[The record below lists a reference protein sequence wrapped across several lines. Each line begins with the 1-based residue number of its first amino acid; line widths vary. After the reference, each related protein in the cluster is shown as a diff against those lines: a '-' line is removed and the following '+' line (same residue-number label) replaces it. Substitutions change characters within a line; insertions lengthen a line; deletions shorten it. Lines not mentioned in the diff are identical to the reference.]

1 MQSSQAPDSPAA
13 KRKRGRPANAS
24 RPAAADASHADDTLT
39 GASRDNGI
47 ADADD
52 ERPRKRGKT
61 AMEQHNEPA
70 AAAAAQPRK
79 RGRPRKST
87 DMAPDAQQQQQP
99 DTEDSHA
106 APARRGRPRK
116 DDAGARRDEALAAEE
131 EAAPRRKRGRPSLQ
145 RAEDVEGSSREQ
157 PESEPSEQAPPKRKR
172 GRPSLQKAPEADE
185 QPEEQQEDA
194 EASRETQRRKRGRR
208 SPKPP
213 EAEQA
218 DDADAT
224 QSQRGQQAASKPRKR
239 GRPSLQGISPAQA
252 QNKAPKARRRKPQ
265 KPRRDEVD
273 EEEAEA
279 PETQTQPDRRRKR
292 KSATEQPIG
301 RKGVPKPDQP
311 GSRTEGRKRRR
322 SSQGDPDQQQT
333 RDDNGPPSPSKPYAR
348 IVPRV
353 RRVRQ
358 ATITAKWAPLS
369 GPSLPA
375 VSTLLHLAHR
385 PILQRL
391 SNTHQRREHTSAAL
405 RLITHR
411 IARKVTRGLP
421 FPPASMPPTSSS
433 SKSSAAASSGA
444 RRQTQRA
451 AVADGG
457 RETELNFEGVLDGK
471 AALERQLEPVAH
483 AVELLRREKEHVE
496 QELERDYEMLRALE
510 AGARAQAREQRSLLK
525 KAHPLVPEAPKSEP
539 HHDDDADSRVFMK
552 SRDQGPDAPVG
563 VFTVRVP
570 PCPPHLLP
578 IPSLPPRAN
587 AKAPPHSASRLIP
600 SPPSPASQLTGP
612 KQDNELSQDQD
623 EALRPLV
630 AQLGGHMESMR
641 ANLAQ
646 ADGVVA
652 QLERSRGALL
662 AALMRHLGAEQYER
676 VVLG

>member
-1 MQSSQAPDSPAA
+1 MQSSQAPDSPAT

-24 RPAAADASHADDTLT
+24 RPAADDASHADDTLT

-61 AMEQHNEPA
+61 ATEQHNEPA
-70 AAAAAQPRK
+70 VTAAAQPRK

-87 DMAPDAQQQQQP
+87 DMAPDAQQQQQQP
-99 DTEDSHA
+99 DKEDLHA

-131 EAAPRRKRGRPSLQ
+131 EAAPRKKRGQPSLQ

-157 PESEPSEQAPPKRKR
+157 PELEPSDQAPPKRKR
-172 GRPSLQKAPEADE
+172 GRPSLQKPPEADE
-185 QPEEQQEDA
+185 QPEEQQEDD

-433 SKSSAAASSGA
+433 SSSSSSSSKSSAAASSGA

-457 RETELNFEGVLDGK
+457 RETELNFESVLDGK
-471 AALERQLEPVAH
+471 AALERQLEPAAH

-496 QELERDYEMLRALE
+496 QELERDYEMLRTLE

-525 KAHPLVPEAPKSEP
+525 KAHPLVPEAPKLEP
-539 HHDDDADSRVFMK
+539 HHDDDADSRVFTK

-563 VFTVRVP
+563 VFT
-570 PCPPHLLP
+570 
-578 IPSLPPRAN
+578 
-587 AKAPPHSASRLIP
+587 
-600 SPPSPASQLTGP
+600 
-612 KQDNELSQDQD
+612 DNNNLSQDQD

-630 AQLGGHMESMR
+630 AQLGGHVESMR